1 MTAPQLPGRRS
12 PGPYKTVGDLRKMID
27 GLPDSMVVYLE
38 TDTEISHLTKSDP
51 SDVFDPAEGPALTLI
66 ADGAE

>member
-1 MTAPQLPGRRS
+1 MSLVVPAPT
-12 PGPYKTVGDLRKMID
+12 YKTVGDLRKMLD

-38 TDTEISHLTKSDP
+38 TDMEISHLTKHDP
-51 SDVFDPAEGPALTLI
+51 TDVYDAEEGIALTLI